1 MIYKVSS
8 VIKSFYKHIDKK
20 VNFLVLISK
29 IRICFRMLT
38 LSSINLLALQAFIAF
53 YNSSGML
60 RLELHTSSQGKLNFV
75 WSREYKLK
83 ISGCATCRCGS
94 EEKVWVVVLHW
105 AVLMSRASARRR
117 SQTPVQDKPGRPLGT
132 QPLLRGGACA
142 PLGGA
147 RGGETGSGCSSA
159 APAPAASTRKRDRKS
174 GSRRLFRGNGSRRSG
189 GLSEDVQGREW
200 ICGSWLQPWSQNLKV
215 RTGHASWSLCLNEGR
230 D

>member
-75 WSREYKLK
+75 
-83 ISGCATCRCGS
+83 
-94 EEKVWVVVLHW
+94 
-105 AVLMSRASARRR
+105 
-117 SQTPVQDKPGRPLGT
+117 
-132 QPLLRGGACA
+132 
-142 PLGGA
+142 
-147 RGGETGSGCSSA
+147 
-159 APAPAASTRKRDRKS
+159 
-174 GSRRLFRGNGSRRSG
+174 
-189 GLSEDVQGREW
+189 
-200 ICGSWLQPWSQNLKV
+200 
-215 RTGHASWSLCLNEGR
+215 
-230 D
+230 